1 MNFFFAFFGLFT
13 DFLMD
18 GAIVERHGHAGAS
31 ISSTPI
37 GISSTPIGISS
48 TPIG

>member
-1 MNFFFAFFGLFT
+1 MEFFLAFFGLFSG
-13 DFLMD
+13 FLMD
-18 GAIVERHGHAGAS
+18 GPAIVGRHGGAS

-37 GISSTPIGISS
+37 GISVTPIGISI